1 MRQRITVHY
10 NYNGLSDEEFSQ
22 YVLHKINLAGAPEKI
37 IDQAALSAVHSF
49 TQGNPRLIDNL
60 MTDAIVIGSQAKE
73 KVINAEV
80 IQSAVENQSLY

>member
-1 MRQRITVHY
+1 MPYVVLLIVSTQVFITWA
-10 NYNGLSDEEFSQ
+10 S
-22 YVLHKINLAGAPEKI
+22 EKI

-73 KVINAEV
+73 KVSNAEV